1 VAIRITRVYTR
12 RGDQGETDLVGG
24 ARVPKDHVR
33 IDAYGTVDELN
44 AALGV
49 VRAFNAT
56 ERGND
61 AVRRELEGILRKLQ
75 SELFDL
81 GAELATPPASFVQG
95 MFRVGDAEV
104 DALEGTM
111 DRCQKDLA
119 PLKSFIL
126 PGGGPTSALLH
137 VARTVCRRAERDVLR
152 LMRVETV
159 GTGPLRYLNRLSDL
173 LFVLSRWVGH
183 HQHEREFLWERP
195 LEREA
200 ALRAARATPT
210 KKKVAARAVT
220 RSAARKRR

>member
-12 RGDQGETDLVGG
+12 RGDRGETDLVGG
-24 ARVPKDHVR
+24 ARVPKDHAR

-49 VRAFNAT
+49 VRAFNAG
-56 ERGND
+56 ERGAD
-61 AVRRELEGILRKLQ
+61 RVRRELEAILRKLQ

-104 DALEGTM
+104 TALETVM
-111 DRCQKDLA
+111 DRCQQDLA
-119 PLKSFIL
+119 PLQSFIL
-126 PGGGPTSALLH
+126 PGGGRTSALLH

-152 LMRVETV
+152 LMRVESM

-183 HQHEREFLWERP
+183 HRKEREFLWERP

-200 ALRAARATPT
+200 AVRAARGGAR
-210 KKKVAARAVT
+210 KKPAAR
-220 RSAARKRR
+220 SATRKRR

>member
-12 RGDQGETDLVGG
+12 RGDRGETDLVGG
-24 ARVPKDHVR
+24 ARVPKDHAR

-49 VRAFNAT
+49 VRAFNAA
-56 ERGND
+56 ERGAD
-61 AVRRELEGILRKLQ
+61 RVRRELEAILRKLQ

-104 DALEGTM
+104 TTLETVM
-111 DRCQKDLA
+111 DRCQQDLA
-119 PLKSFIL
+119 PLQSFIL
-126 PGGGPTSALLH
+126 PGGGRTSALLH

-152 LMRVETV
+152 LMRVESM

-183 HQHEREFLWERP
+183 HRKEREFLWERP

-200 ALRAARATPT
+200 AIRAARDGSR
-210 KKKVAARAVT
+210 KKPAAR
-220 RSAARKRR
+220 SATRKRR